1 MSLLVFNSTARVAQ
15 GLIRQLHKSGN
26 FEKIVC
32 ADVYPNYWG
41 IQRYLNFRE
50 SLKSVE
56 SKTKISDEHIQE
68 QSDLKAAVSRA
79 SHVLYVTHDYYR
91 NSPSKLNL
99 IVSTS
104 KIVK

>member
-15 GLIRQLHKSGN
+15 GLVRHLYKSGN

-50 SLKSVE
+50 SLKGVE
-56 SKTKISDEHIQE
+56 SKTKLSDAFIGE
-68 QSDLKAAVSRA
+68 
-79 SHVLYVTHDYYR
+79 
-91 NSPSKLNL
+91 
-99 IVSTS
+99 
-104 KIVK
+104 

>member
-15 GLIRQLHKSGN
+15 GLVRHLYKAGS

-50 SLKSVE
+50 SLKGVE
-56 SKTKISDEHIQE
+56 SKTKLSDSFIQE
-68 QSDLKAAVSRA
+68 ASDLKEAVSNA

-91 NSPSKLNL
+91 NCPSKLNL
-99 IVSTS
+99 IV
-104 KIVK
+104 